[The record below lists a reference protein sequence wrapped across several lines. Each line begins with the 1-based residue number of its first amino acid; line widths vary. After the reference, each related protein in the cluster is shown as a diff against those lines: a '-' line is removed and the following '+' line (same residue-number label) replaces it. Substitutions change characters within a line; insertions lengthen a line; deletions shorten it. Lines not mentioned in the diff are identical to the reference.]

1 MAKGCSSKERK
12 WWKESCIIGKGERKM
27 KNAEIWVNKID
38 YLPHEFSKLHMMNG
52 IKIITSSDTQ
62 DKCI

>member
-1 MAKGCSSKERK
+1 
-12 WWKESCIIGKGERKM
+12 M

-62 DKCI
+62 DNCI